1 MNYFLHKQG
10 SSAELRFRLIL
21 ESTYAY
27 RDCQGIR
34 IEKNTLSSP
43 IRERQGILYEVGFFK
58 RTVRSPTQ
66 KHGRLL
72 RGSLRPVF

>member
-43 IRERQGILYEVGFFK
+43 IRERQGILYEVGFF
-58 RTVRSPTQ
+58 
-66 KHGRLL
+66 
-72 RGSLRPVF
+72 